1 MALKM
6 RLARFGAK
14 KKPFYRIVVAETAA
28 PRDGQFI
35 DQVGTYDPKLTENKV
50 VLKEDKVRKW
60 LKEGVE
66 PTDTV
71 RSFLKAKGLLPAKT
85 PKKTTQ
91 AT

>member
-1 MALKM
+1 MALTM
-6 RLARFGAK
+6 RLARFGGK
-14 KKPFYRIVVAETAA
+14 KKPFYRIVIAEKAS

-60 LKEGVE
+60 LKEGVT
-66 PTDTV
+66 PSDTV
-71 RSFLKAKGLLPAKT
+71 RSFLKAKGLLLTKA